1 MVKLRLRRI
10 GNRNR
15 PVYRVVVAD
24 QRLPR
29 DGRFIEEI
37 GTYNPLQKDNNY
49 RLDLDRVDYWL
60 GVGAQASDT
69 VASFIKKARK
79 AADES
84 PAEAVTE
91 TPAPVEEAAPAPVE
105 EAAPAPVEE
114 AAPAPVEEAAPA
126 PVEEAA
132 PVAESKKSEE

>member
-1 MVKLRLRRI
+1 MVKLRLRRV

-37 GTYNPLQKDNNY
+37 GTYNPLQKDNNF

-79 AADES
+79 AADGSTETNS
-84 PAEAVTE
+84 EA
-91 TPAPVEEAAPAPVE
+91 TPAPAAEEATPAPAAEEAAPAPAAE
-105 EAAPAPVEE
+105 EAA
-114 AAPAPVEEAAPA
+114 
-126 PVEEAA
+126 
-132 PVAESKKSEE
+132 SKPETNKSGD

>member
-1 MVKLRLRRI
+1 MVKLRLRRV

-37 GTYNPLQKDNNY
+37 GTYNPLQKDNNF

-79 AADES
+79 AADGS
-84 PAEAVTE
+84 TVE
-91 TPAPVEEAAPAPVE
+91 TNSEAAPAPAAEESTPALAAE
-105 EAAPAPVEE
+105 EAALEPETN
-114 AAPAPVEEAAPA
+114 
-126 PVEEAA
+126 
-132 PVAESKKSEE
+132 KSGD

>member
-1 MVKLRLRRI
+1 MVKLRLRRV

-37 GTYNPLQKDNNY
+37 GTYNPLQKDNNF
-49 RLDLDRVDYWL
+49 RLDLARVDYWL

-84 PAEAVTE
+84 PAEANSE
-91 TPAPVEEAAPAPVE
+91 DSKLAESAPAPAAEEAAPAAE
-105 EAAPAPVEE
+105 EAPE
-114 AAPAPVEEAAPA
+114 A
-126 PVEEAA
+126 
-132 PVAESKKSEE
+132 KKSEE

>member
-1 MVKLRLRRI
+1 
-10 GNRNR
+10 
-15 PVYRVVVAD
+15 VAD

-114 AAPAPVEEAAPA
+114 AAPAPVEEAAP
-126 PVEEAA
+126 
-132 PVAESKKSEE
+132 VAESKKSEE

>member
-114 AAPAPVEEAAPA
+114 AASE
-126 PVEEAA
+126 
-132 PVAESKKSEE
+132 AESKKSEE

>member
-84 PAEAVTE
+84 PVEAVTE
-91 TPAPVEEAAPAPVE
+91 TPAPVEEAAP
-105 EAAPAPVEE
+105 
-114 AAPAPVEEAAPA
+114 
-126 PVEEAA
+126 
-132 PVAESKKSEE
+132 VAESKNSEE

>member
-79 AADES
+79 AAEEAPNES
-84 PAEAVTE
+84 ALSGSTESAPTPVEEAA
-91 TPAPVEEAAPAPVE
+91 PAPVEEVAPAPVE

-114 AAPAPVEEAAPA
+114 AAPE
-126 PVEEAA
+126 
-132 PVAESKKSEE
+132 AESKKSEE

>member
-79 AADES
+79 AANES

-114 AAPAPVEEAAPA
+114 AAPAPVEEAAS
-126 PVEEAA
+126 E
-132 PVAESKKSEE
+132 AESKKSEE

>member
-1 MVKLRLRRI
+1 MVKLRLRRV

-37 GTYNPLQKDNNY
+37 GTYNPLQKDNNF

-60 GVGAQASDT
+60 SVGAQASDT

-79 AADES
+79 AADGVTAQVGDETS
-84 PAEAVTE
+84 PEAA
-91 TPAPVEEAAPAPVE
+91 PAEEAAPAGE
-105 EAAPAPVEE
+105 ESSEAETKNLEE
-114 AAPAPVEEAAPA
+114 
-126 PVEEAA
+126 
-132 PVAESKKSEE
+132 

>member
-79 AADES
+79 AANES

-114 AAPAPVEEAAPA
+114 AAP
-126 PVEEAA
+126 
-132 PVAESKKSEE
+132 VAESKKSEE

>member
-1 MVKLRLRRI
+1 MVKLRLRRV

-37 GTYNPLQKDNNY
+37 GTYNPLQKDNNF

-84 PAEAVTE
+84 TETNSEAAPAPAAEEA
-91 TPAPVEEAAPAPVE
+91 TPAPAAEEAAPAPAAE
-105 EAAPAPVEE
+105 EAASEPETN
-114 AAPAPVEEAAPA
+114 
-126 PVEEAA
+126 
-132 PVAESKKSEE
+132 KSGD

>member
-114 AAPAPVEEAAPA
+114 AAP
-126 PVEEAA
+126 
-132 PVAESKKSEE
+132 VAESKNSEE

>member
-1 MVKLRLRRI
+1 MVKLRLRRV

-37 GTYNPLQKDNNY
+37 GTYNPLQKDNNF

-84 PAEAVTE
+84 PAEANSE
-91 TPAPVEEAAPAPVE
+91 DSKLAESAPAPAAEEAAPAAE
-105 EAAPAPVEE
+105 EAAPAAEE
-114 AAPAPVEEAAPA
+114 APEA
-126 PVEEAA
+126 
-132 PVAESKKSEE
+132 KKSEE

>member
-84 PAEAVTE
+84 PAEAVE
-91 TPAPVEEAAPAPVE
+91 TPAPVVEEAAPAPV
-105 EAAPAPVEE
+105 VEE
-114 AAPAPVEEAAPA
+114 AAPAPV
-126 PVEEAA
+126 VEEAA

>member
-91 TPAPVEEAAPAPVE
+91 TPAPVK
-105 EAAPAPVEE
+105 E

-132 PVAESKKSEE
+132 PVAESKNSEE

>member
-84 PAEAVTE
+84 PAEAVTD
-91 TPAPVEEAAPAPVE
+91 T
-105 EAAPAPVEE
+105 
-114 AAPAPVEEAAPA
+114 PA

-132 PVAESKKSEE
+132 PVAESKNSEE

>member
-79 AADES
+79 AANES

-114 AAPAPVEEAAPA
+114 AAPAPVEEAAP
-126 PVEEAA
+126 
-132 PVAESKKSEE
+132 VAESKKSEE

>member
-84 PAEAVTE
+84 PAEAVTD
-91 TPAPVEEAAPAPVE
+91 T
-105 EAAPAPVEE
+105 PAPVEE

-132 PVAESKKSEE
+132 PVAESKNSEE

>member
-84 PAEAVTE
+84 PAESVTE
-91 TPAPVEEAAPAPVE
+91 T
-105 EAAPAPVEE
+105 PAPVEE

-132 PVAESKKSEE
+132 PVAESKNSEE

>member
-114 AAPAPVEEAAPA
+114 AAPAPVEEAAP
-126 PVEEAA
+126 
-132 PVAESKKSEE
+132 VAESKNSEE

>member
-49 RLDLDRVDYWL
+49 RLDLDRVDHWL
-60 GVGAQASDT
+60 SVGAQASDT

-105 EAAPAPVEE
+105 EAT
-114 AAPAPVEEAAPA
+114 PA

-132 PVAESKKSEE
+132 PVVESKNSEE

>member
-79 AADES
+79 AS
-84 PAEAVTE
+84 AEAPTE
-91 TPAPVEEAAPAPVE
+91 SAIGDSTEEAAPEP
-105 EAAPAPVEE
+105 
-114 AAPAPVEEAAPA
+114 
-126 PVEEAA
+126 
-132 PVAESKKSEE
+132 ESKN

>member
-114 AAPAPVEEAAPA
+114 AAPAPVEEAAS
-126 PVEEAA
+126 E
-132 PVAESKKSEE
+132 AESKKSEE

>member
-105 EAAPAPVEE
+105 EAAP
-114 AAPAPVEEAAPA
+114 
-126 PVEEAA
+126 
-132 PVAESKKSEE
+132 VAESKNSEE